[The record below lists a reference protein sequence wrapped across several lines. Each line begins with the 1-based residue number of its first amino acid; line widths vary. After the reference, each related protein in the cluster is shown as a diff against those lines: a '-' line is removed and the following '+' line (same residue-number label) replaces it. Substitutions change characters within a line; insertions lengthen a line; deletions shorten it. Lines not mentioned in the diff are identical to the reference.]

1 MGKELSPYVRDWLP
15 AKEYNLGM
23 GPAGGSYALKVE
35 EDAAG
40 TKLKLLLNPIMASI
54 VKGLHILKK
63 KWVKVM
69 ANVLA
74 ILLQVSV
81 VPAWVTVK

>member
-1 MGKELSPYVRDWLP
+1 MGKELSLCVRDWIP

-23 GPAGGSYALKVE
+23 GPAGGSCVLKIE

-54 VKGLHILKK
+54 VKGLHTLKK

-81 VPAWVTVK
+81 LPAWVTVK

>member
-1 MGKELSPYVRDWLP
+1 MGKEPSPCVRDWIP

-23 GPAGGSYALKVE
+23 RPAGGSYALKGE
-35 EDAAG
+35 EAAAG
-40 TKLKLLLNPIMASI
+40 TKLELRLNPIMASI
-54 VKGLHILKK
+54 VKGLHTLKK

-69 ANVLA
+69 ANGLA

-81 VPAWVTVK
+81 APAWVTVK